1 MSYRVTLHPRVAKFI
16 ARAEPKLR
24 ERIQKRLL
32 LAAEDPHRH
41 LETLAGQDLRKLRI
55 GTYRALIDLDE
66 EAHILWVRHLDH
78 RKRIYRRD

>member
-1 MSYRVTLHPRVAKFI
+1 
-16 ARAEPKLR
+16 
-24 ERIQKRLL
+24 
-32 LAAEDPHRH
+32 
-41 LETLAGQDLRKLRI
+41 LRI